1 MVLSVACSPN
11 TVTFTSGGIG
21 GLVRAERKA
30 IGICAFLEL
39 SGPSLQLPTRNLT
52 TSRMKSL
59 PDIPLSGR
67 DTGRSADG
75 SPWP

>member
-11 TVTFTSGGIG
+11 TFIFTSGGVG
-21 GLVRAERKA
+21 GVVRAERTA
-30 IGICAFLEL
+30 IGICAVPWL
-39 SGPSLQLPTRNLT
+39 SSSSLQPPTRNLT